1 MLLTWVQ
8 GKHFSE
14 LLHCRPFSTE
24 CLEKMEPTCD
34 RGNLLPWHLS
44 VKTHKISRGTGVKTK
59 CFLTEGAKK
68 EYDTPACAKRRPR
81 NDRVPG
87 STGGH
92 KLAGLHDKAGLQVA
106 DLEKCSERLGRT
118 PRRFLIPS
126 HNSGCRIS
134 THPRHPEFLLCLRTH
149 ADNSHLP
156 TVPSPAHTDPAF
168 T

>member
-8 GKHFSE
+8 GEHFSE

-24 CLEKMEPTCD
+24 CLEKTEPTCD

-44 VKTHKISRGTGVKTK
+44 VKTHKISRGTGVKIK

-68 EYDTPACAKRRPR
+68 EYDTPACEKRRSR

-87 STGGH
+87 STGGQ
-92 KLAGLHDKAGLQVA
+92 KLAGLHDKPCKWPILRNALSTWAGLHA
-106 DLEKCSERLGRT
+106 
-118 PRRFLIPS
+118 RFLIPS

-149 ADNSHLP
+149 ADDSHLP
-156 TVPSPAHTDPAF
+156 TVPPPAHTDPAC